1 MDIMIDIETLGVNPG
16 SAILSI
22 AAVKFNIKT
31 GEVLKE
37 LYVVVDLKSCLES
50 GLKIEAS
57 TFYWWMNQSEEARID
72 ILKPSM
78 NLSSALQSLSTFI
91 NKENVVW
98 GNSARFDLG
107 LLNKAYEVL
116 GIDLPWSFRNE
127 RCVRTIVALNQGIR
141 DEEEFIGVAHNPID
155 DCKHQIKYLVKT
167 INSLNNN

>member
-37 LYVVVDLKSCLES
+37 LYVVVDLKSCLEA

-57 TFYWWMNQSEEARID
+57 TFYWWVNQSEEAKID

-78 NLSSALQSLSTFI
+78 NLSSALQSLSAFI
-91 NKENVVW
+91 NKEDVVW

-116 GIDLPWSFRNE
+116 GIGLPWSFRNE
-127 RCVRTIVALNQGIR
+127 RCVRTIVALNQSIR

-167 INSLNNN
+167 INSLNNP